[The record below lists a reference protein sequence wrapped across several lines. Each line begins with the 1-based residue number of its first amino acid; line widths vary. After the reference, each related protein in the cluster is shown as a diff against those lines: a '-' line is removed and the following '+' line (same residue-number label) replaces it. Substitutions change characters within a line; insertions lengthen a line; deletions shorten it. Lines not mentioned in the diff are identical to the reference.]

1 MSFRL
6 SKTSRK
12 TYTTMHKGTNT
23 PQIQQSP
30 GTSGAMTTDRGN
42 PSAKVTT
49 YAVLDN
55 LSTDVFVKHSL
66 LEQLGVEDQ
75 EVYLEIDTVT
85 GVSSVHTQKVKGLR
99 IQDMDNLHKSIKVS
113 FGYS

>member
-1 MSFRL
+1 
-6 SKTSRK
+6 
-12 TYTTMHKGTNT
+12 
-23 PQIQQSP
+23 
-30 GTSGAMTTDRGN
+30 MTTDRGN

-75 EVYLEIDTVT
+75 EVYLEIDTIT

-113 FGYS
+113 FAYS

>member
-1 MSFRL
+1 MNSASWSF
-6 SKTSRK
+6 
-12 TYTTMHKGTNT
+12 
-23 PQIQQSP
+23 PQDNS
-30 GTSGAMTTDRGN
+30 
-42 PSAKVTT
+42 SAKVTT

-55 LSTDVFVKHSL
+55 QLTYVFFFTHSL

-75 EVYLEIDTVT
+75 EVYLEIDTIT